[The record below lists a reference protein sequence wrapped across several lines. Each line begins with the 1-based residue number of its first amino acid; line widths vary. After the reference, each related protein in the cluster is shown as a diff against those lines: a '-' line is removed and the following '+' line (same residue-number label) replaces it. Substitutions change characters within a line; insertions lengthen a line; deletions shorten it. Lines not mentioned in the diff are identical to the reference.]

1 MKTGKNRPLDEDE
14 LEFVNE
20 LKERERSRGQQ
31 QARDEEEQLE
41 AFRQASFL
49 L

>member
-20 LKERERSRGQQ
+20 LKERERSKGQQ

-49 L
+49 V